1 MKKEETLIC
10 KGIAIIMMYI
20 HHLFYPIDWY
30 QEYPLNLIIFNEY
43 QITQIAYLCKICVAI
58 FVFLTGYGYTKSQ
71 KSKQLSYEVSVCKRL
86 VRLLTGFWIVFILAL
101 ISGTFLGRS
110 PFDVYGKT
118 IPFTIFYLI
127 LDGLGLANIMKTP
140 TFNGTW
146 WYMSYAI
153 LLVFITPYIIKWVK
167 KAPGTSLVI
176 SLIFPRFLTSDI
188 FISPFYWYSFTLV
201 LGITC
206 AEFNLFERMNTYFK
220 SKKHVDIILILIVGY
235 YLAKVRDG
243 FFDGVD
249 GLLAAFVCYTVYCL
263 ISKIPL
269 LNKTLMF
276 LGKHSMNLFFIH
288 TFIYFYYFRKFIFSF
303 QYPIAVLCL
312 LLLTTIVL
320 SIFIEKLKDII
331 QYAKFEKFSYE
342 KLLKVLNYIKQN

>member
-30 QEYPLNLIIFNEY
+30 QEYPLDLMFLNEY
-43 QITQIAYLCKICVAI
+43 QITQIAYLGKICVAI
-58 FVFLTGYGYTKSQ
+58 FVFLTGYGYAKSQ
-71 KSKQLSYEVSVCKRL
+71 KLKQLSYEVSVCKRL
-86 VRLLTGFWIVFILAL
+86 VRLLTGFWFVFILAL
-101 ISGTFLGRS
+101 ISGIFLERS
-110 PFDVYGKT
+110 PLDVYGKN
-118 IPFTIFYLI
+118 IPFTVFYLI
-127 LDGLGLANIMKTP
+127 LDGLGLSNIMKTP

-206 AEFNLFERMNTYFK
+206 AEFNIFERMNVYFK
-220 SKKHVDIILILIVGY
+220 PKRHIDIILMLIVGY

-243 FFDGVD
+243 FYDGVD
-249 GLLAAFVCYTVYCL
+249 GILAAFVCYTVYCL

-269 LNKTLMF
+269 LNKTLMI

-288 TFIYFYYFRKFIFSF
+288 TFICVYYFRKFIFSF
-303 QYPIAVLCL
+303 YYPIVVFGIL
-312 LLLTTIVL
+312 LLITMLMSL
-320 SIFIEKLKDII
+320 SIEQLKKIIRYKRFEQKL
-331 QYAKFEKFSYE
+331 YN
-342 KLLKVLNYIKQN
+342 KLLMIFNYIKIS